1 MPDLPFHDTKPPP
14 GVPVYG
20 LESVHLQ
27 LALTRPTPPNALLTS
42 RDQHY
47 DGTDLGRH
55 VSPDAEM
62 LEFKLGAETVVQ
74 PYLPE
79 DLNERDLFLFED
91 EMCDVVDAVSIASG
105 LIQGLTSTSGSLTN
119 RVCSTPLPTQEKH
132 VEDPHVRNID
142 VDNIVGF
149 TDPVIAL
156 MDAGLKYAMLSPP
169 SRGRRSMKVVSSED
183 FKHLSD
189 IAPSLW
195 SPGYNR
201 SIADRAVFLPTIS
214 HAIANVSHNHVL
226 HGSIETKVEEL
237 GRRHRQTCTTQPF
250 TDKSVKPNGFQ
261 DALGLR
267 LWQTLT
273 CEIHEAGVARH
284 LQPLTDNARIGVV
297 TDVGQIEED
306 MLDGKGV
313 GEDSHP
319 PTSESQCRD
328 CEDLLDC
335 LREADDGNLSECEEH
350 NSFDGTEMTRVHS
363 FRTVDDMEKYSGC
376 LDEENLP
383 DCDPGLALMDD
394 NSGVNNGFDHEFD
407 LFRGGISSDAIN
419 LEFHRGMEVETK
431 NSACHIGSMLF
442 CDLTQGSLCTVKQD
456 STDTYRLNG
465 HQRCASI
472 NEHVGRS
479 WPNNDRNRNAE
490 GKEEEEYVLE
500 QDCENHEKDLLDFAQ

>member
-1 MPDLPFHDTKPPP
+1 MPDLPLRDTKPPP

-27 LALTRPTPPNALLTS
+27 LALTRPNPHNALFSS
-42 RDQHY
+42 RDKHH
-47 DGTDLGRH
+47 DGTELVRH

-62 LEFKLGAETVVQ
+62 LEFELGAGTLVQ
-74 PYLPE
+74 PYLAE
-79 DLNERDLFLFED
+79 DLNERDLFED
-91 EMCDVVDAVSIASG
+91 EMCDAVDAGSIASG
-105 LIQGLTSTSGSLTN
+105 LIQGFTSKSGSPTD
-119 RVCSTPLPTQEKH
+119 RVCLTPLPTQEQH
-132 VEDPHVRNID
+132 ADDPHARNID
-142 VDNIVGF
+142 ADNIVDS

-156 MDAGLKYAMLSPP
+156 IDAGLRYAMLSPP

-195 SPGYNR
+195 SPGYNCL
-201 SIADRAVFLPTIS
+201 IADRAVFLPTIS
-214 HAIANVSHNHVL
+214 HAITNVSHNHVMR
-226 HGSIETKVEEL
+226 GSIETKVKEL
-237 GRRHRQTCTTQPF
+237 ARRYRQTGITQPF
-250 TDKSVKPNGFQ
+250 REKSVRPNEDQ

-273 CEIHEAGVARH
+273 CEIHDAGVARY
-284 LQPLTDNARIGVV
+284 LQPLTDNAGIGVV
-297 TDVGQIEED
+297 TDVCQIEED
-306 MLDGKGV
+306 MLDEKGM
-313 GEDSHP
+313 GEDP
-319 PTSESQCRD
+319 YPLFDESQCRV

-335 LREADDGNLSECEEH
+335 LSEADDGNLSECEEQI
-350 NSFDGTEMTRVHS
+350 SFDGTEMTRVHS
-363 FRTVDDMEKYSGC
+363 FRAVDDMEEYSGG
-376 LDEENLP
+376 LDEKNLP

-431 NSACHIGSMLF
+431 NSASHIGSTLF

-456 STDTYRLNG
+456 LADSYRLNG

-479 WPNNDRNRNAE
+479 WPNNDRNGNAE